1 MAEAQPL
8 PEVEAGKAGKA
19 GPAKKSKLPLLIIA
33 VVVLAGGG
41 GAAWWFMR
49 GTPAKAAAQAEPAP
63 DPADR
68 GLVSFDPFLV
78 NLADPGGG
86 RFLKT
91 TIQLV
96 VSDPKASEKLKETPV
111 VVSQAR
117 SEILELLTLQTA
129 DTLVT
134 PDGKQALKDAIKER
148 VGKTLAPMKVV
159 DVLFS
164 EFVVQF

>member
-1 MAEAQPL
+1 MADKDESQPL
-8 PEVEAGKAGKA
+8 PEVK
-19 GPAKKSKLPLLIIA
+19 PAKKGGSKLMLIVIG
-33 VVVLAGGG
+33 VVVLGAAGGG
-41 GAAWWFMR
+41 AWWFTR
-49 GTPAKAAAQAEPAP
+49 APGVAAEAKES

-68 GLVSFDPFLV
+68 GLVVFEPFLV

-91 TIQLV
+91 TIQV
-96 VSDPKASEKLKETPV
+96 VVADAKEAEHLKETPV
-111 VVSQAR
+111 LLMQAR
-117 SEILELLTLQTA
+117 SAILELLTLQTA

-134 PDGKQALKDAIKER
+134 PEGKQALKDAIKEKMSTALGH
-148 VGKTLAPMKVV
+148 VKVV